1 MVGLT
6 YAGGLPGELGKR
18 WPSWSASTAR
28 RGAAARKLAI
38 YREAHLELVN
48 AKIDQ
53 LLGGGQ
59 VAADIKRFAH
69 RSPNVLKAV
78 ADAIGVAYRS
88 GCTRS
93 LRGVSPEVARAF
105 ADCVTESGITRK
117 AAGLNAASW
126 VAGPH
131 FVSPYLTSRGAVALD
146 VVGPDRLDAEMQ
158 GEDVKRVL
166 WKQGNSYVLLDA
178 SGWSYYDSNGEP
190 TGGDVA
196 HAVGRCPAVPFV
208 SFDGG
213 PDFWAQSAHD
223 GLADVTLVCGYK
235 IAWMLYARQVSG
247 VPLTTVFADLEK
259 LPPGQVLGSPV
270 TPLLLQPD
278 HKLQVD
284 SSRVV
289 SAADYLS
296 EVSALITMAVS
307 IEGLPPGSVT
317 LVANNSDWGNLGI
330 SAEGPRL
337 AAHRDRQVPWLLHS
351 ERELW
356 PVVCDLV
363 RGSTHKHARV
373 LPPGDEVRDILRV
386 EFPDLSSPDEQ
397 LKRIQVMALG
407 LPYGLSSP
415 VDVPLAARPELT
427 REEVDETQR
436 ANLEAYIARIEPL
449 VSRNIPGQAPDAPGH
464 QTIAQQQ
471 GRQGGIASGETRAA
485 AAQENANP

>member
-28 RGAAARKLAI
+28 RAAAARRLTI
-38 YREAHLELVN
+38 YREDHLGLIN

-53 LLGGGQ
+53 MLGGGQ
-59 VAADIKRFAH
+59 VAADIRRFAH
-69 RSPNVLKAV
+69 RSPNVLRAV
-78 ADAIGVAYRS
+78 ADAIAVAYRS

-93 LRGVSPEVARAF
+93 LRGANPEVARAF
-105 ADCVTESGITRK
+105 SDVVTESGITRK
-117 AAGLNAASW
+117 AAGINSASW

-131 FVSPYLTSRGAVALD
+131 FVSPYISSRGTIALD
-146 VVGPDRLDAEMQ
+146 VVGPDRLDAEMR
-158 GEDVKRVL
+158 GEDVERVV
-166 WKQGNSYVLLDA
+166 WKQGGAYVVLDA
-178 SGWSYYDSNGEP
+178 AGWSYFGADGEP

-213 PDFWAQSAHD
+213 PDFWAATAHE
-223 GLADVTLVCGYK
+223 GLADVTLMCSYK

-247 VPLTTVFADLEK
+247 VPLTTVFSTLEK
-259 LPPGQVLGSPV
+259 MPPGQVLGSPV
-270 TPLLLQPD
+270 TPLLMPED
-278 HKLQVD
+278 GRVQVD
-284 SSRVV
+284 DSRVV

-296 EVSALITMAVS
+296 EVSALVVMAVS

-317 LVANNSDWGNLGI
+317 LVASNTDWGSLAV

-337 AAHRDRQVPWLLHS
+337 AAHRDRQVPWLLTS

-356 PVVCDLV
+356 PIVADLV
-363 RGSTHKHARV
+363 RGSTHKHARI
-373 LPPGDEVRDILRV
+373 LPPGDEVRDMLRV
-386 EFPDLSSPDEQ
+386 DFPDLSTPDEQ
-397 LKRIQVMALG
+397 LKRVAVLTAG

-427 REEVDETQR
+427 RDEVDETQK
-436 ANLEAYIARIEPL
+436 ANLAAYIERIKPL
-449 VSRNIPGQAPDAPGH
+449 VERNIPGQAPDAPGH
-464 QTIAQQQ
+464 QSIAQRQ
-471 GRQGGIASGETRAA
+471 GRQGGLASGETRAA
-485 AAQENANP
+485 AAQENTSP